1 MEFDE
6 ETRQAIDRVFEQI
19 QRIEPSGE
27 YQRREVWLKADRGS
41 IDDYGDYE
49 EYKREELV
57 ENYDEF
63 RKMWLLDYPNE
74 IEWIHLLTIENKDYR
89 AIYLGREL
97 IYQSQI
103 YESHEPY
110 ECTLKELFSWIGD
123 ALKNS
128 ICEMQRGLYN
138 EDVSKNLAVHQR
150 TGTIARKDYWE
161 LFPNVKTDYLS
172 DITQEEI
179 NSFVKNISMQ
189 TEDEPVGQYIL
200 DMTAGKFYEFCSVGY
215 LANQYENLEGLSPKE
230 QYYKKAD
237 RRDEGL
243 AKISLDSPEEF
254 DTWYF
259 DRYRCGGHPW
269 EVCSGGNSTHI
280 DLFVKHCDKGY
291 YFELAGKAWSR
302 SIETVK
308 FYNALRRK
316 GVAVYLRDAK
326 GITDRLLGEDRV
338 GIVPEHVIPFYCE
351 RRFPDMEL
359 LDFMHLPYEKEEYE
373 KMLPKIIWIAEVE
386 AKLIV

>member
-1 MEFDE
+1 MKAPKIKHWIRVLRGGKSEFDE

-27 YQRREVWLKADRGS
+27 YQRREV
-41 IDDYGDYE
+41 
-49 EYKREELV
+49 
-57 ENYDEF
+57 
-63 RKMWLLDYPNE
+63 WLLDYPNE

-179 NSFVKNISMQ
+179 NF
-189 TEDEPVGQYIL
+189 
-200 DMTAGKFYEFCSVGY
+200 
-215 LANQYENLEGLSPKE
+215 LS
-230 QYYKKAD
+230 
-237 RRDEGL
+237 
-243 AKISLDSPEEF
+243 KI
-254 DTWYF
+254 
-259 DRYRCGGHPW
+259 
-269 EVCSGGNSTHI
+269 
-280 DLFVKHCDKGY
+280 
-291 YFELAGKAWSR
+291 
-302 SIETVK
+302 
-308 FYNALRRK
+308 
-316 GVAVYLRDAK
+316 
-326 GITDRLLGEDRV
+326 
-338 GIVPEHVIPFYCE
+338 
-351 RRFPDMEL
+351 
-359 LDFMHLPYEKEEYE
+359 
-373 KMLPKIIWIAEVE
+373 
-386 AKLIV
+386 

>member
-1 MEFDE
+1 MKAPKIKHWIRVLRGGKSEFDE
-6 ETRQAIDRVFEQI
+6 ETRQAIDRVFKQI

-150 TGTIARKDYWE
+150 TGTIARKDY
-161 LFPNVKTDYLS
+161 
-172 DITQEEI
+172 
-179 NSFVKNISMQ
+179 
-189 TEDEPVGQYIL
+189 
-200 DMTAGKFYEFCSVGY
+200 
-215 LANQYENLEGLSPKE
+215 
-230 QYYKKAD
+230 
-237 RRDEGL
+237 
-243 AKISLDSPEEF
+243 
-254 DTWYF
+254 
-259 DRYRCGGHPW
+259 
-269 EVCSGGNSTHI
+269 
-280 DLFVKHCDKGY
+280 
-291 YFELAGKAWSR
+291 
-302 SIETVK
+302 
-308 FYNALRRK
+308 
-316 GVAVYLRDAK
+316 
-326 GITDRLLGEDRV
+326 
-338 GIVPEHVIPFYCE
+338 
-351 RRFPDMEL
+351 
-359 LDFMHLPYEKEEYE
+359 
-373 KMLPKIIWIAEVE
+373 
-386 AKLIV
+386 